1 MRKVEFQVVRDSLGT
16 DLEQEFRSSNS
27 LCSWPYGMFFKEN
40 KTINNSDD
48 NDYNSNHFSS
58 DYYVLGTWL
67 CLVLTIPL
75 LTKSHL

>member
-1 MRKVEFQVVRDSLGT
+1 ME
-16 DLEQEFRSSNS
+16 
-27 LCSWPYGMFFKEN
+27 CSFKEN

-75 LTKSHL
+75 FNQVSFVALEFIKS